1 MNFVVKIKEI
11 SFRFYR
17 TYNVHNLKKV
27 TSREAR
33 VIRLYTLLNAMF
45 NIKAPQP
52 PLK

>member
-1 MNFVVKIKEI
+1 MNFVVKIKKYLL
-11 SFRFYR
+11 RFYR
-17 TYNVHNLKKV
+17 TYNVHNLMKV

-33 VIRLYTLLNAMF
+33 VIRFYMLLNSMF